1 MDENNEHNTF
11 KVSYSGDTRPNI
23 EKFSLEIG
31 YNSDLLIHEATLE
44 NQLLEDAVKKKH
56 CTINEAIG
64 VSNKM
69 NARKLILTHF
79 SQRYPK
85 LPQLDNNI
93 DVMAREFCFAFDSM
107 IVDYEKIGEQQR
119 IFPLLNKAF
128 VEEKEEEED
137 VDDVESVQD
146 LEVKLKKHKKN

>member
-1 MDENNEHNTF
+1 
-11 KVSYSGDTRPNI
+11 
-23 EKFSLEIG
+23 
-31 YNSDLLIHEATLE
+31 
-44 NQLLEDAVKKKH
+44 
-56 CTINEAIG
+56 
-64 VSNKM
+64 
-69 NARKLILTHF
+69 
-79 SQRYPK
+79 
-85 LPQLDNNI
+85 
-93 DVMAREFCFAFDSM
+93 M